1 MVTSNEQTEP
11 RYPRNPGF
19 TGSKKNNGEEGASLS
34 DALKNVADTAR
45 ELLQSKPARVMKE
58 REAPILF
65 EFKAPGDF
73 LEGELLS
80 FDKIKITDRDT
91 KQPKMV
97 IQYTFASGEKTVK
110 CLGTYDLNTKLRPSD
125 VGLWVEIT
133 FKDTDTHKNNMRIF
147 SVKIE
152 EKPKAAA
159 FSDGTQITDEDIPF

>member
-1 MVTSNEQTEP
+1 MVTPNEQTQP
-11 RYPRNPGF
+11 RYPRNRGF
-19 TGSKKNNGEEGASLS
+19 AGSDKNTTSLPPASDNAPVPLS
-34 DALKNVADTAR
+34 SR
-45 ELLQSKPARVMKE
+45 PARVMKE

-80 FDKIKITDRDT
+80 FDKIKITDRET
-91 KQPKMV
+91 KQLKTV
-97 IQYTFASGEKTVK
+97 IQYTFACGDKTVK

-133 FKDTDTHKNNMRIF
+133 FKDVDAHKNNMRIF

-152 EKPKAAA
+152 EKPKSAA